1 MQPCKFF
8 ENDLTFPIQLMAP
21 MFPSDPIQDDDVHYI
36 LLKKKKN
43 EPFQIHRTT
52 KQAPNL

>member
-1 MQPCKFF
+1 
-8 ENDLTFPIQLMAP
+8 MAP
-21 MFPSDPIQDDDVHYI
+21 ILLSDPIEDDVVHYI
-36 LLKKKKN
+36 EQNIN